1 MINKKKRKKRIMVDL
16 TCSILHH
23 GHIRLLKK
31 ASKIGRDV
39 VALTSDEDI
48 KKVKKFTSPL
58 NFSQRKEILLSIKY
72 VDQVVKSK
80 WLITDSF
87 LKKHNIDFLV
97 HGNDNRNK
105 IRNKYLKIFSR
116 TKKISSTLIRS
127 KIYKN

>member
-31 ASKIGRDV
+31 ASKIGRVV
-39 VALTSDEDI
+39 VALTSDDDI

-72 VDQVVKSK
+72 VYQVVKSK
-80 WLITDSF
+80 WSITDSF

-105 IRNKYLKIFSR
+105 ISTKYLKIFSR